1 MLCYALLIPLAAEE
15 GNLSSRGLRKSFI
28 IGLLVWHVNVL
39 EVVAV
44 LHTTERRAGF
54 VDAFEFTVAHDLG
67 VGVVDLQGAE

>member
-1 MLCYALLIPLAAEE
+1 MMHCLIPLAAEE

-44 LHTTERRAGF
+44 LTSSKSLA
-54 VDAFEFTVAHDLG
+54 LG
-67 VGVVDLQGAE
+67 NDYASISLLSK